1 MRAPAPGRDRP
12 PAGHGSTTAAKG
24 AAASEIQPLLALR
37 TFSRS
42 SWMGKSLR
50 LLKLF
55 GPIPNRFTKLRLDR
69 LAHRGNVMLALKDSG
84 GHRETEFNSTS

>member
-1 MRAPAPGRDRP
+1 
-12 PAGHGSTTAAKG
+12 
-24 AAASEIQPLLALR
+24 
-37 TFSRS
+37 
-42 SWMGKSLR
+42 MGKSLR